1 MSTVK
6 LGLAELTIEEK
17 IQLVANLDK
26 ALTDNANFTTPNP
39 TLVSL
44 KAAAEDLEKKTASA
58 AEIRKQS
65 QIATL
70 AQDDAEDELD
80 AQLTTLG
87 SYVETTSGGDEAKI
101 LSAGLAV
108 KTAATPAGPLSAPG
122 PVSAT
127 TGDDAGEADLLWPRL
142 AGAKSFV
149 IQYATDPNA
158 ADGDWKFATTSTKS
172 SATVTGL
179 IPGTRYWFRIAAT
192 GTAGQ
197 SPWSSP
203 ATARA
208 A

>member
-17 IQLVANLDK
+17 IQLAANVGQ
-26 ALTDNANFTTPNP
+26 ALTGNATFTTPNP
-39 TLVSL
+39 TLASL
-44 KAAAEDLEKKTASA
+44 KATAESLGTKTAFA
-58 AEIRKQS
+58 ADIRKQS

-70 AQDDAEDELD
+70 AQEDAEDELD

-87 SYVETTSGGDEAKI
+87 SYVENTSKGDEAKI
-101 LSAGLAV
+101 LSAGMAV
-108 KTAATPAGPLSAPG
+108 KATASATGSLSAPG
-122 PVSAT
+122 PVAAA
-127 TGDDAGEADLLWPRL
+127 TGDDAGEVDLIWPRL

-158 ADGDWKFATTSTKS
+158 PDGDWKFATTSTKS

-179 IPGTRYWFRIAAT
+179 VAGTRYWFRVAAT
-192 GTAGQ
+192 GSAGQ

-203 ATARA
+203 VTARA
-208 A
+208 V